1 MEQHEK
7 LIKIT
12 PSCWHYRL
20 IKYIWKIDPKMFMNL
35 CPYFW
40 LTIASLFV
48 LPFVW
53 FYNVIK
59 NGFITFF
66 DKISEHMDKIFD
78 KELENWVKTLNEAQ
92 IIELDKFGWNS
103 EDVSVPYSFKKK
115 ASPWDAVHKWCK
127 LHNVST
133 IELYKKVG
141 LYEEF
146 KEKMRLRR
154 AELRKVA
161 AEKESRKQAITDKR
175 KADREKMNKVIKN
188 TKQIAGFIITLF
200 LAFIFFFIV
209 KLFVF
214 IFTLFVEFVILN
226 SVECGCAIGYM
237 ALVALIG
244 FIIYLYCMRV
254 GSIVDR
260 ITDKQHASFKEWIM
274 AIPALIVIGICY
286 VIFYCIIYVFLWK
299 WIIYATYVGLRN
311 AFFTFTGIFGEY
323 FGASYSDY
331 CPGIEW
337 DEKEED

>member
-53 FYNVIK
+53 LYNVIK

-92 IIELDKFGWNS
+92 IIEL
-103 EDVSVPYSFKKK
+103 
-115 ASPWDAVHKWCK
+115 
-127 LHNVST
+127 
-133 IELYKKVG
+133 YKKVG

-161 AEKESRKQAITDKR
+161 AEKE
-175 KADREKMNKVIKN
+175 
-188 TKQIAGFIITLF
+188 
-200 LAFIFFFIV
+200 
-209 KLFVF
+209 
-214 IFTLFVEFVILN
+214 
-226 SVECGCAIGYM
+226 
-237 ALVALIG
+237 
-244 FIIYLYCMRV
+244 
-254 GSIVDR
+254 
-260 ITDKQHASFKEWIM
+260 
-274 AIPALIVIGICY
+274 
-286 VIFYCIIYVFLWK
+286 
-299 WIIYATYVGLRN
+299 
-311 AFFTFTGIFGEY
+311 
-323 FGASYSDY
+323 
-331 CPGIEW
+331 
-337 DEKEED
+337 